1 MPIFCTSL
9 IHWNV
14 PNAWYVTFGMSTCP
28 GVRAGNEHLTESV
41 QNLPKELVIP
51 NDQIKL
57 LNSIGQGEPSCMDH
71 ELALAGTAIVSMCTC
86 LVLHNYACTTY
97 IARKMFH
104 VVLSQIQ
111 GNLAL
116 CTRHS

>member
-9 IHWNV
+9 IHWNF

-57 LNSIGQGEPSCMDH
+57 LNSIGQGEPSCMVW
-71 ELALAGTAIVSMCTC
+71 EYGLALALVTWSNIIQRAVRGT
-86 LVLHNYACTTY
+86 
-97 IARKMFH
+97 
-104 VVLSQIQ
+104 SQDKTRQ
-111 GNLAL
+111 DKTSELNLQN
-116 CTRHS
+116 